1 MRWMTSLDA
10 WRAMREWNRCV
21 AGRALL
27 LGALFLSGACG
38 SGGDSG
44 PEPNSPLSTPMAL
57 VINQD
62 DTTMTTLRLDGKFS
76 PVVGTLSL
84 GSAQADAIGGV
95 SFSLGEWIFVTNTET
110 NKVAAIDPIGGP
122 SPILENLLDAN
133 PNNPSVKIGERPTRI
148 YRDPVDKEVLWTMN
162 DGNPVSGLDTVANCA
177 KGGSVSVL
185 HNSHLGVGGEKPRVT
200 SIACLSG
207 KGEHLIAFARP
218 PVIAQENAY
227 VSSKTTGLISVLLP
241 VQTAGG
247 AVAWSEFFVQIDL
260 CDSAKETLMGHGAC
274 DGDATTPNHSLP
286 AGMFWSQATGKVY
299 AYLSGYGSVVEIAP
313 NTLGITQRVDIAPF
327 PLNPNLSHTVAIT
340 PNGRSLLVIIEDRS
354 DPDHVVTRF
363 ARLDLAQN
371 PLVLTPIAFPILT
384 DARIAQFQFTPDGRQ
399 LYLLASNDT
408 SGLSPAQA
416 ARVRKDR
423 LLVLDPTLVS
433 LVDEVSL
440 PLAETHAMDLWIV
453 GPPGAGSAKGIV
465 VTNATS
471 GVNGTVSL
479 LDAASRTVTA
489 TFPVGRNPKM
499 VTVYYAGLAASDN
512 QATPRW

>member
-1 MRWMTSLDA
+1 M
-10 WRAMREWNRCV
+10 
-21 AGRALL
+21 AGRLL
-27 LGALFLSGACG
+27 LFGALFLSAACG
-38 SGGDSG
+38 SGDGSG

-84 GSAQADAIGGV
+84 GSPQADAIGGV
-95 SFSLGEWIFVTNTET
+95 SFSLGEWIFVTNIKT

-122 SPILENLLDAN
+122 SPILESLLDAN
-133 PNNPSVKIGERPTRI
+133 PNNPSVKVGERPTRI
-148 YRDPVDKEVLWTMN
+148 YRDPVDKEVLWTTN
-162 DGNPVSGLDTVANCA
+162 DGDPVTGLDTVANCA

-218 PVIAQENAY
+218 PAIAQENAY
-227 VSSKTTGLISVLLP
+227 VSSKATGLISVLLP
-241 VQTAGG
+241 VPTAGG

-260 CDSAKETLMGHGAC
+260 CDSAKETLMGHGVC

-286 AGMFWSQATGKVY
+286 AGMFWSQATGKIY

-313 NTLGITQRVDIAPF
+313 STLSITQRVDIVPF
-327 PLNPNLSHTVAIT
+327 PLNPNLSQAVAIT
-340 PNGRSLLVIIEDRS
+340 PNGQSLLLIIEDRS

-363 ARLDLAQN
+363 ASIDLTQN
-371 PLVLTPIAFPILT
+371 PLALTPIAFPILT
-384 DARIAQFQFTPDGRQ
+384 DVRITQFQFTPDGRQ

-408 SGLSPAQA
+408 GGLSPAQA
-416 ARVRKDR
+416 AHVSRDR
-423 LLVLDPTLVS
+423 LLVLDPSLVS

-440 PLAETHAMDLWIV
+440 PQAETHAMDLWIV
-453 GPPGAGSAKGIV
+453 GPRGAGSAKGIV
-465 VTNATS
+465 VTNATP
-471 GVNGTVSL
+471 GVNGTLSL
-479 LDAASRTVTA
+479 IDAASRTVTA
-489 TFPVGRNPKM
+489 TVPVGRNPKM
-499 VTVYYAGLAASDN
+499 VTVYYAGLAADDN